1 MVTTRQFKKNCEMW
15 LISASIVML
24 AIVFFASVAF
34 TSPMAKLAF
43 MLGGS
48 ALTIINTCYFIKKAV
63 DDRNKELLADS
74 TLMLNDLSN
83 LDQNINKTV

>member
-1 MVTTRQFKKNCEMW
+1 MVTTRQFEKSCEMC

-34 TSPMAKLAF
+34 TSPMAELAF

-48 ALTIINTCYFIKKAV
+48 ALTISITCYFIKKAV